1 VEAAQSKLATDVIRG
16 RRSAVSMDGETAM
29 SIDDFYRLLWR
40 VHPALN
46 EGFFTGLP
54 FETNVAL
61 VLFVHRVEGLVPGLY
76 LFCRGGNQSSE
87 LKQALRPGFEW
98 STPLGCPVELDVV
111 LLKEGDFQDSAR
123 TVSCHQSIA
132 SDGAFAVAML
142 ANFEGPLSD
151 QGPGLYPRLF
161 WEAGAIGQ
169 LMYLEA
175 DAAGLSATGIGCYF
189 DDAVHQLLG
198 LEGREW
204 QCLYHFTVGG
214 KQEDE
219 RLQSSDA
226 YGHLT
231 PQVVDAGK

>member
-1 VEAAQSKLATDVIRG
+1 
-16 RRSAVSMDGETAM
+16 MDGETAI

-40 VHPALN
+40 VHPTLN
-46 EGFFTGLP
+46 AVFFTGLP
-54 FETNVAL
+54 FEANVAL
-61 VLFVHRVEGLVPGLY
+61 VLFIHRVEGLVPGLY
-76 LFCRGGNQSSE
+76 LCCRGGEQSSE
-87 LKQALRPGFEW
+87 LKQAMRSSFEW
-98 STPLGCPVELDVV
+98 TSPLGCPVELDVV

-142 ANFEGPLSD
+142 ANFEGPLRD

-161 WEAGAIGQ
+161 WETGAIGQ

-175 DAAGLSATGIGCYF
+175 EAAGLSATGIGCYF
-189 DDAVHQLLG
+189 DDAVLQLLG

-204 QCLYHFTVGG
+204 QSLYHFTVGG

-226 YGHLT
+226 YSHLT
-231 PQVVDAGK
+231 PQVVEQDK